1 MDVNIYVCRYKE
13 RLDVRGQIAE
23 VKPGSQTA
31 PAAAGFSNLQS
42 DLRPRERLLDDY
54 IEYGGGY
61 GG

>member
-13 RLDVRGQIAE
+13 RSEVRGQIAE

-31 PAAAGFSNLQS
+31 SAVAGFSNLQS
-42 DLRPRERLLDDY
+42 DLGLGRDYFDDY
-54 IEYGGGY
+54 IECCGGY